1 MNYIFLS
8 PYFPNNFYN
17 FCSALKEQGVRVMGI
32 GDLPYEELRSE
43 LKAALTEYYRV
54 DDMEDYSQL
63 LRACGYFTYKYG
75 KIDRIES
82 HNEYWLETD
91 ARLRTDFN
99 VEGLKLDDIETIK
112 YKSKMKEI
120 YKKAGISTAR
130 GQIVSN
136 IEEAEEL
143 IKEVGYPV
151 VVKPD
156 KGVGAADTYKLKNR
170 QELIDF
176 FDRKSDFDYIMEE
189 FIDGKIQTFDGLT
202 DQEGNIV
209 FSSSLIFNQG
219 IMETVN
225 KGLDISCYIPRK
237 LPEDIVE
244 HGLKTVEAFK
254 VRERFFHFEY
264 FKLDDGRII
273 ALEANIRPPGGPA
286 LAMFNYANDIDI
298 YRKYAEMITQADF
311 DSNISR
317 KYNCFYVGRKNL
329 INYQHSLEDIL
340 YNYGDLIVE
349 HEAVSPILAA
359 AMGDYGFI
367 LRTKEIEKGNEAVE
381 YILAKL

>member
-17 FCSALKEQGVRVMGI
+17 FCVALKEQGVRVMGI

-43 LKAALTEYYRV
+43 LKFALTEYYRV

-63 LRACGYFTYKYG
+63 HRACGYFTHKYG

-99 VEGLKLDDIETIK
+99 VQGLKLDDIEAIK

-120 YKKAGISTAR
+120 YNKAGINTAR

-136 IEEAEEL
+136 LEEAEEL

-156 KGVGAADTYKLKNR
+156 KGVGAADTYKLKNQQDL
-170 QELIDF
+170 QEF
-176 FDRKSDFDYIMEE
+176 FDRKADFDYIMEE

-225 KGLDISCYIPRK
+225 QGLDISCYIPRK

-244 HGLKTVEAFK
+244 LGLKTVEAFK
-254 VRERFFHFEY
+254 VRERFFHFE
-264 FKLDDGRII
+264 FFSLDDGRIV
-273 ALEANIRPPGGPA
+273 ALEVNIGLLEVRY
-286 LAMFNYANDIDI
+286 LLCLIMQ
-298 YRKYAEMITQADF
+298 MI
-311 DSNISR
+311 
-317 KYNCFYVGRKNL
+317 L
-329 INYQHSLEDIL
+329 IFTESMQ
-340 YNYGDLIVE
+340 
-349 HEAVSPILAA
+349 
-359 AMGDYGFI
+359 
-367 LRTKEIEKGNEAVE
+367 K
-381 YILAKL
+381 